1 MIVAMCVLRPVNVRS
16 QCTRQT
22 WQHAV
27 SLHSTNMAT
36 CSELAL
42 DMAHMHMKI
51 WDSSVLHGL
60 ICNDGSYVLPDSSLG
75 QLSGLMLLFV
85 QR

>member
-27 SLHSTNMAT
+27 SLHSTNMA
-36 CSELAL
+36 
-42 DMAHMHMKI
+42 HMHMKI

-60 ICNDGSYVLPDSSLG
+60 IWNDGSDVLPDSSLG